1 MLFTIPGFLAL
12 LVVLVVIHELGHFLT
27 ARAFGVR
34 VLEFG
39 IGFPPRIASFTRG
52 EVVYSINALPIGGFV
67 RLLGEEDPTEP
78 RSLASRGALTR
89 LAVLGAGVLMN
100 LVLAVVLFTV
110 SFMVPQQTLVGHVQV
125 TRVSDGSPADEA
137 GVRAGDIIAAVDG
150 RPVAN
155 IAEVIERIRLKLGE
169 SNTWDLVRPRRL
181 ITGALGGGGEPGLI
195 PEPTTEGERLTIT
208 LVPRWQ
214 PPPGE
219 GNAGVE
225 IRTVGG
231 EMVSRSYPVWE
242 AAPKGFQRMGEM
254 LVLIRKEVTGWFVGT
269 TSPQV
274 GGAVEMA
281 RATGVVFRAGLAPTI
296 VWVAFLSLNLAI
308 LNILPVPG
316 LDGGRILLVLIEW
329 LRRGKRV
336 SPRVEAMVH
345 LMGLMTIL
353 GLVIVVTYFDVVRV
367 LRGESLLE

>member
-1 MLFTIPGFLAL
+1 
-12 LVVLVVIHELGHFLT
+12 
-27 ARAFGVR
+27 
-34 VLEFG
+34 
-39 IGFPPRIASFTRG
+39 
-52 EVVYSINALPIGGFV
+52 
-67 RLLGEEDPTEP
+67 
-78 RSLASRGALTR
+78 
-89 LAVLGAGVLMN
+89 
-100 LVLAVVLFTV
+100 
-110 SFMVPQQTLVGHVQV
+110 
-125 TRVSDGSPADEA
+125 
-137 GVRAGDIIAAVDG
+137 
-150 RPVAN
+150 
-155 IAEVIERIRLKLGE
+155 
-169 SNTWDLVRPRRL
+169 
-181 ITGALGGGGEPGLI
+181 
-195 PEPTTEGERLTIT
+195 
-208 LVPRWQ
+208 
-214 PPPGE
+214 
-219 GNAGVE
+219 
-225 IRTVGG
+225 
-231 EMVSRSYPVWE
+231 MVSRSYPVWE